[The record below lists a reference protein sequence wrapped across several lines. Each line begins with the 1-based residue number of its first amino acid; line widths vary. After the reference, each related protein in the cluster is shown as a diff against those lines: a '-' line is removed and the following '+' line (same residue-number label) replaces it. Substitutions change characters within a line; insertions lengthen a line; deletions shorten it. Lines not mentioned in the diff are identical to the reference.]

1 MPSFIIAESLF
12 RQVVYG
18 SRPTVTPA
26 LRGDLPALC
35 EHFSLNPAEA
45 TDLVKANSLLHTR
58 IRDLLTSGS
67 PGPRWREV
75 KALHNQVLRHHLLND
90 ITLQPYIAICDVLV
104 EVVRTLPEG
113 KFLLPFETTDAWKAA
128 IQLALDIS
136 LIAPYP
142 HDYSPAALRTTNAR
156 IARCAD
162 SARWIKDQ
170 GFGSIRVENGVYA
183 ADDVDIKRIVD
194 AIESDIRSIGGMA
207 IIECIFSGLESQY
220 DVALGRYLLGRRC
233 SQFGADVQPVRFSD
247 QNGQRFGAK
256 RPLSR
261 TKTVSVSEQSGHRLG
276 PKRPPL
282 WRPKV

>member
-90 ITLQPYIAICDVLV
+90 ITLRKILRNIQIFLFHAMLF
-104 EVVRTLPEG
+104 LPG
-113 KFLLPFETTDAWKAA
+113 NPTKFDL
-128 IQLALDIS
+128 
-136 LIAPYP
+136 
-142 HDYSPAALRTTNAR
+142 N
-156 IARCAD
+156 
-162 SARWIKDQ
+162 
-170 GFGSIRVENGVYA
+170 
-183 ADDVDIKRIVD
+183 
-194 AIESDIRSIGGMA
+194 
-207 IIECIFSGLESQY
+207 
-220 DVALGRYLLGRRC
+220 LGQQRY
-233 SQFGADVQPVRFSD
+233 
-247 QNGQRFGAK
+247 
-256 RPLSR
+256 
-261 TKTVSVSEQSGHRLG
+261 TKNN
-276 PKRPPL
+276 
-282 WRPKV
+282 